1 MKTNKTITI
10 ISWIL
15 IILPSLMLL
24 MSAFMKLSSADEM
37 VKAFTVMNALH
48 LLPILGTIELV
59 SVILLLIPKTYKIG
73 FLLVTA
79 YLGGA
84 LATELLG
91 GQEPI
96 AAALL
101 AVVWIGVFL
110 RDKGMFLPSSKAV
123 SES

>member
-24 MSAFMKLSSADEM
+24 MSAFMKLSGAEEL
-37 VKAFTVMNALH
+37 VKAFTAMGALH

-59 SVILLLIPKTYKIG
+59 SVLLLLIPKTYKIG

-91 GQEPI
+91 GQAPV

-101 AVVWIGVFL
+101 AVIWIGVFL
-110 RDKGMFLPSSKAV
+110 RDKNIFLTGSNSIA
-123 SES
+123 E